1 MYQKINDVAYIL
13 RSLKSKLSDGIEL
26 LSSFEIV
33 WVCMHLIINI
43 YFMIDIDLTSLDKK
57 KKKLTKYH
65 MPKSI
70 ASVQREQMP
79 SAQKNSK
86 VSKCRST

>member
-57 KKKLTKYH
+57 KKTY
-65 MPKSI
+65 
-70 ASVQREQMP
+70 
-79 SAQKNSK
+79 
-86 VSKCRST
+86 

>member
-57 KKKLTKYH
+57 KKNLLNT
-65 MPKSI
+65 I
-70 ASVQREQMP
+70 CLRV
-79 SAQKNSK
+79 
-86 VSKCRST
+86 